1 MGTLWRGVD
10 LASGVFVRHAPDT
23 DEAGRKRRMTG
34 AVAIAGKAAA
44 SALNYIRREGRWAD
58 KSDIDREPTR
68 DDERLMDR
76 FGRDAAEARDA
87 VSDRLDYASRGGEY
101 AGKGASRM
109 TDASLWGQRGPLS
122 KEQVERDMRECGGA
136 FMDSVVSV
144 RRCDAEALGLTDKES
159 FQRLLRE
166 TWARQAARWQW
177 FRGDESD
184 VRWCAAFHDDAD
196 ASLHCHVITWSASG
210 RIPEHGTVGRRET
223 TEGKEIILRTA
234 YEQPRIERNER
245 AEWLRDMARQQSAL
259 SLGERGDA
267 RKQERLRDKGR
278 ERDWPERLS
287 DGCDMDPAT
296 LARAN
301 SMRAR
306 LADEISRGRGRLSDN
321 WRANSAARDIYKLE
335 RQKSPA
341 MREICDAFDL
351 LAEAK
356 ADMKGLSGHD
366 KDVLVRDER
375 EDLAKRC
382 SNAIRSLEAPGKRD
396 FDPDAR
402 QRADERWRRRDAGMG
417 APARNQPRS
426 ARAAVAREYGMR
438 LDTAARLE
446 RASAS
451 LARGA
456 ARCSGVDYDRAP
468 AYVRRAAEAVAR
480 EAASSPRVARG
491 IFERAGRISAETG
504 RPRHEVSAEI
514 RDAVVSPL
522 AREAYRRAVANNAR
536 DIAPVRI
543 YADPVREMS
552 SIIEAAA
559 EFASSLSAGGSGKA
573 NPSRRPQRSRRD
585 MDRERETSRER

>member
-177 FRGDESD
+177 FCGDESD

-438 LDTAARLE
+438 LDSAARLE

-543 YADPVREMS
+543 HADPVREMS

>member
-44 SALNYIRREGRWAD
+44 SALDYIRREGRWAD

-438 LDTAARLE
+438 LDSAARLE

-468 AYVRRAAEAVAR
+468 AYARRAAEAVAR

-514 RDAVVSPL
+514 RDAVVSSL

-543 YADPVREMS
+543 HADPVREMS